1 MVEVFKEVF
10 DVLTSV
16 AVLSVLG
23 VVDLQSAVDPVLP
36 VLVGEDDAQRER
48 GVRDVVIEVI
58 LKKTV

>member
-1 MVEVFKEVF
+1 VVEVFKEVF